1 MACPGRRQRRTAI
14 AARRNARTDIKPEWT
29 GKDVTVMPYLRKPN
43 EEVSVKTTV
52 KDTMHYVVIPQ
63 KGSIEKDFSK
73 TPQMNQYRINNRS
86 ASELTIQRLKR
97 EISFDS
103 SAVREAIRKIT
114 DDYKQSIQMDFQMTI
129 MSLLESYYS

>member
-1 MACPGRRQRRTAI
+1 
-14 AARRNARTDIKPEWT
+14 
-29 GKDVTVMPYLRKPN
+29 MPYLRKPN